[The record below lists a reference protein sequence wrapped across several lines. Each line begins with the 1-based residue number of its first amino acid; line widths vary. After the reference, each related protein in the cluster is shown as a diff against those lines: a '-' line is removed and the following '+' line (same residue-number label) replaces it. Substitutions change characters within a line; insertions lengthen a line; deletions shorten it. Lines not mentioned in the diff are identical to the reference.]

1 MFWAILISLIIL
13 VLAFIIQ
20 KAEPLIEV
28 RNAMFIIAG
37 VFLIL
42 YIAAAIFVSYNI
54 KAWGAEKTKVAGTT
68 QSDSTYIYEET
79 VNPTDLSTNP

>member
-1 MFWAILISLIIL
+1 MFWAISVSLIIL
-13 VLAFIIQ
+13 VLAYIVH

-54 KAWGAEKTKVAGTT
+54 KAWGTEKIKVTGTT
-68 QSDSTYIYEET
+68 QSDSSYIYEET